1 MRNQRI
7 IFFFLLL
14 FVFISISSVFSTRNS
29 LSRGSSLTVKDASN
43 TDDFLISPD
52 NTFTCGFYSLGTNA
66 YWFSIWFTNSNE
78 RTVIW
83 TANRD
88 HPVNRRG
95 SQLSLRH
102 NGVMVLTDFD
112 GSTTWQTNSTVV
124 DVDRAELLNTGNLV
138 IRDNGGNILWQSF
151 DFPTDTLLPHQ
162 LFTKNNRLVSRIGP
176 QTFGSGYYNFFFD
189 SDTLLKLIYDG
200 PEVSSIYWPNLF
212 LNIYENGRTNYNSSR
227 IAVLDDTGTFSSSDR
242 LQFTASDSDV
252 GGDVMIKRRL
262 TLDYDGNMRVY
273 SLSESSGL
281 WDVTWQAL
289 SKPCDVHG
297 VCGRNGICVYTP
309 EPKCSCPPSYDRTDL
324 SDWSQ
329 GCKPRFQRNCSDS
342 EFVEISHVDY
352 YGFDLANPA
361 AVSYD
366 DCRQLCLEDCQCEGF
381 SYRITGHGTCYTKSP
396 LFNGFR
402 SNDFPGSIYLR
413 VPRSSVH
420 RLNHVI
426 DLNVSRL
433 DCGINRQGRVV
444 VLPNTYDIT
453 NQRFNW
459 VYLYSFA
466 IIIGALEVILLVA
479 GWLLLFK
486 KNGLSSS
493 MEDGYRAISNQFRSF
508 SYNELKTATR
518 KFKEVIGQ
526 GGFGAVYKG
535 ILTDERLVAVKK
547 LGDIV
552 QGEEEFWAEVSTIG
566 KINHMNLARM
576 WGFCS
581 ERKHRL
587 LVYEFHPM
595 NNQTALFFLLLFF
608 ISTTSSVVLAKNF
621 LSRGSSL
628 TVKDVTNSD
637 NLLISPDKTFSCG
650 FHSFGTNAYWFSI
663 WYTNTKEQTIVW
675 TANPDKPV
683 NRRGSRLSLRRNGA
697 MVLIDYDGTT
707 AWETNTTK
715 SNNKPLVSRIG
726 PQMVGS
732 GYYSLFFDSG
742 NVLKLIYDGPE
753 ISSIYWPDIT
763 LHAYQN
769 GRTHANNSRI
779 AILDD
784 MGTFSSSDQLEFSA
798 SDVGVGIRRRI
809 TLDYDGNLRVYSLN
823 ESSGFWN
830 ITWQAVAMPC
840 DVHGLC
846 GRNGICVYTPEPKC
860 SCPPN
865 YEPTDLSDW
874 NKGCKPKF
882 HRSCSDSEFVELTHV
897 DYYGFDLNRTQST
910 SYEDCRQS
918 CLTDCRCEA
927 FNYRHTGEALC
938 VTKNSLFNGVRSVNF
953 SGSMYLRVPRS
964 RTQTLNLVMDYNV
977 SHIDCGSRGRGKVLV
992 LPNIYDITN
1001 QRFKWIYIYVFAF
1014 VIGTLEVVLL
1024 AAGWWF
1030 LYRKHGLSASMEDG
1044 YRAISNQFRSFN
1056 YSELRN
1062 ATKNFKEIIGR
1073 GGFGAVYKGI
1083 LADKRVVAVK
1093 KLENVVQ
1100 GEEEFWAEVSTIG
1113 KINHMNLARMW
1124 GFCCGKKQRLLVY
1137 EHVENGSLDQHLWVV
1152 DDHDGFEEVPE
1163 LLRFMRIAK
1172 KKMQNGEDSW
1182 VEDLIDPRLEGK
1194 FNRNQAATMIEVG
1207 LSCVQDDRN
1216 KRPTMESVVQVLAEC
1231 EEEMPVHTPCTI

>member
-1 MRNQRI
+1 
-7 IFFFLLL
+7 
-14 FVFISISSVFSTRNS
+14 
-29 LSRGSSLTVKDASN
+29 
-43 TDDFLISPD
+43 
-52 NTFTCGFYSLGTNA
+52 
-66 YWFSIWFTNSNE
+66 
-78 RTVIW
+78 
-83 TANRD
+83 
-88 HPVNRRG
+88 
-95 SQLSLRH
+95 
-102 NGVMVLTDFD
+102 
-112 GSTTWQTNSTVV
+112 
-124 DVDRAELLNTGNLV
+124 
-138 IRDNGGNILWQSF
+138 
-151 DFPTDTLLPHQ
+151 
-162 LFTKNNRLVSRIGP
+162 
-176 QTFGSGYYNFFFD
+176 
-189 SDTLLKLIYDG
+189 
-200 PEVSSIYWPNLF
+200 
-212 LNIYENGRTNYNSSR
+212 
-227 IAVLDDTGTFSSSDR
+227 
-242 LQFTASDSDV
+242 
-252 GGDVMIKRRL
+252 
-262 TLDYDGNMRVY
+262 
-273 SLSESSGL
+273 
-281 WDVTWQAL
+281 
-289 SKPCDVHG
+289 
-297 VCGRNGICVYTP
+297 
-309 EPKCSCPPSYDRTDL
+309 
-324 SDWSQ
+324 
-329 GCKPRFQRNCSDS
+329 
-342 EFVEISHVDY
+342 
-352 YGFDLANPA
+352 
-361 AVSYD
+361 
-366 DCRQLCLEDCQCEGF
+366 
-381 SYRITGHGTCYTKSP
+381 
-396 LFNGFR
+396 
-402 SNDFPGSIYLR
+402 
-413 VPRSSVH
+413 
-420 RLNHVI
+420 
-426 DLNVSRL
+426 
-433 DCGINRQGRVV
+433 
-444 VLPNTYDIT
+444 
-453 NQRFNW
+453 
-459 VYLYSFA
+459 
-466 IIIGALEVILLVA
+466 
-479 GWLLLFK
+479 
-486 KNGLSSS
+486 
-493 MEDGYRAISNQFRSF
+493 
-508 SYNELKTATR
+508 
-518 KFKEVIGQ
+518 
-526 GGFGAVYKG
+526 
-535 ILTDERLVAVKK
+535 
-547 LGDIV
+547 
-552 QGEEEFWAEVSTIG
+552 
-566 KINHMNLARM
+566 
-576 WGFCS
+576 
-581 ERKHRL
+581 
-587 LVYEFHPM
+587 M
-595 NNQTALFFLLLFF
+595 NNQTTLFFLLLFF

-628 TVKDVTNSD
+628 TIKDVTNSD

-715 SNNKPLVSRIG
+715 SNVDRAELLNTGNLVLKDPTGNILWQSFDHPTDTLLPHQLFTKNKPLVSRIG

-732 GYYSLFFDSG
+732 GYFSLFFDSG

-918 CLTDCRCEA
+918 CLRDCRCEA

-977 SHIDCGSRGRGKVLV
+977 SRIDCGIRGQGKVLV

-1030 LYRKHGLSASMEDG
+1030 LYKKHGLSASMEDG

-1137 EHVENGSLDQHLWVV
+1137 EHVENGSLDQHLFLNKTFLDWKQRFKVAIGTAKGLAYLHHECLEWVIHCDVKPENILLDGEFEPKISDFGLAKLCQRESHGSSDFTGIRGTKGYMAPEWAMNLPITAKVDVYSYGVVILELVKGIRLSSWVV